1 MAIATQIEGVHF
13 NQLMLGVD
21 AEVRKQV
28 EDSMYFFFDEEDT
41 SAQGEKSRAD
51 KLRNA
56 FNNLYM
62 FLVTNKLNDLNAE
75 QMVFLCSGA
84 LDEKLVM
91 VFDGQQH
98 EMQILPPNV
107 YPQVLKDMTAPVEEG
122 AEFPVFHTLAR
133 FTALAK
139 GDLLVFD
146 IGEDRKKALRNSPQ
160 DIKRARD
167 EWRRKADQMRREIG
181 VAVNQLDIFHPKF
194 MAAINDN
201 ALKNVKMSL
210 ELMKKVSGAWNRGDA
225 ATPQEKAIIKAFEGK
240 MGDAGAGMA
249 KWADDVTTQLKALSE
264 NAQVVAEKWQGVV
277 KAQAEIDK
285 SDNAGG
291 PVVAKTGPL
300 FDGDA
305 IMGIKKDVDTTISV
319 SVRAAES
326 SPLKVPFSAS
336 RIMVDNQFQEGE
348 NAVDR
353 ICTPQS
359 VTAALQKITAIH
371 TNVFP
376 KDEQG
381 RFIMPPIV
389 LEPLRNFVDFFE
401 DRFIMSVVSGEA
413 ARKGPF
419 VSFSPVE
426 LQVMRMCALW
436 LTKDPIYD
444 YRGDIKTGTFMGDY
458 VGRIEKSTKVKW
470 TGQDKK
476 FTLAATQ
483 SMADAASRDD
493 ALIDYVDFV
502 FAMANGTSPNP
513 KLSKRKICVLLRYV
527 MFDKLEKNV
536 AGILRMV
543 VQQEPEEAK
552 DTIMHFAKDKVD
564 VAKDMIK
571 AAMQIDPQTSKMYS
585 DNAEFAIQK
594 VFGRG

>member
-1 MAIATQIEGVHF
+1 
-13 NQLMLGVD
+13 
-21 AEVRKQV
+21 
-28 EDSMYFFFDEEDT
+28 
-41 SAQGEKSRAD
+41 
-51 KLRNA
+51 
-56 FNNLYM
+56 
-62 FLVTNKLNDLNAE
+62 
-75 QMVFLCSGA
+75 
-84 LDEKLVM
+84 
-91 VFDGQQH
+91 
-98 EMQILPPNV
+98 
-107 YPQVLKDMTAPVEEG
+107 
-122 AEFPVFHTLAR
+122 
-133 FTALAK
+133 
-139 GDLLVFD
+139 
-146 IGEDRKKALRNSPQ
+146 
-160 DIKRARD
+160 
-167 EWRRKADQMRREIG
+167 

-326 SPLKVPFSAS
+326 STLKVPFSAS
-336 RIMVDNQFQEGE
+336 RIMVDKQFQEGE

-381 RFIMPPIV
+381 
-389 LEPLRNFVDFFE
+389 
-401 DRFIMSVVSGEA
+401 VSSCRRSSWNPSA
-413 ARKGPF
+413 T
-419 VSFSPVE
+419 S
-426 LQVMRMCALW
+426 
-436 LTKDPIYD
+436 
-444 YRGDIKTGTFMGDY
+444 
-458 VGRIEKSTKVKW
+458 W
-470 TGQDKK
+470 TSSR
-476 FTLAATQ
+476 T
-483 SMADAASRDD
+483 AS
-493 ALIDYVDFV
+493 
-502 FAMANGTSPNP
+502 S
-513 KLSKRKICVLLRYV
+513 
-527 MFDKLEKNV
+527 
-536 AGILRMV
+536 
-543 VQQEPEEAK
+543 
-552 DTIMHFAKDKVD
+552 
-564 VAKDMIK
+564 
-571 AAMQIDPQTSKMYS
+571 
-585 DNAEFAIQK
+585 
-594 VFGRG
+594 